1 MLREKMWWETI
12 VAYNHPRLYH
22 VQLLLVYG
30 IDDEGAAEQLWAES
44 VGLTDAT

>member
-12 VAYNHPRLYH
+12 AAYNHPWLYH
-22 VQLLLVYG
+22 VQLLLEHG

-44 VGLTDAT
+44 VGLVDAT